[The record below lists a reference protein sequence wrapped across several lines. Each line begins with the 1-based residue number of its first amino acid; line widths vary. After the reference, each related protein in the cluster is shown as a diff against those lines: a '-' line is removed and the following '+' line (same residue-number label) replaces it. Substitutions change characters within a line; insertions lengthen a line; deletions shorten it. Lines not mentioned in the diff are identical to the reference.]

1 MKVFKEEQGFTQGWL
16 HLLLAVSFIVPLVL
30 ITNEVIEKGWSN
42 TDARVGFI
50 VVIISVLLTYGFI
63 FSLKLRTRID
73 ETGIN
78 FRFLPFHLS
87 NKHIAW
93 SELKSSYVRN
103 YQAISEYGGWGM
115 KGGKLWNKS
124 KGVSYTTKGDVG
136 IQLELQSGKK
146 ILLGT
151 QRVEEAKQ
159 VLKTYQHKF
168 MSDEN

>member
-93 SELKSSYVRN
+93 SELKSAYVRN
-103 YQAISEYGGWGM
+103 YEAISEYGGWGM

-124 KGVSYTTKGDVG
+124 KGVSYTTKGDIG

-168 MSDEN
+168 MSDEI